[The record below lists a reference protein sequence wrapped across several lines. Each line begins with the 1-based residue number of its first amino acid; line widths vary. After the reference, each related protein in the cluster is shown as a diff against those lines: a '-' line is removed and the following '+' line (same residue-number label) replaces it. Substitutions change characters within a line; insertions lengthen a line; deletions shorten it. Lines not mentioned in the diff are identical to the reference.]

1 MNKAEWTDFFFYVKD
16 LFKVDRRRKVEKSE
30 GSSNCNQDF
39 NNEDSYQKNISKD
52 YYSRK
57 RKKYYDS

>member
-16 LFKVDRRRKVEKSE
+16 LFKVDKSRKVEKSKD
-30 GSSNCNQDF
+30 SNNCNQDF
-39 NNEDSYQKNISKD
+39 SNEDSYQKNVAKD
-52 YYSRK
+52 YYGRK